1 MRLLSTAFNKNINSN
16 FIRIRN
22 TKLVDYES
30 SRAQICFTIL
40 QSLEIPPER
49 NRDKSYSKD
58 PYFIFRKTFRD
69 GIELRQDRYLSM
81 SRLSNQSPF
90 GNLSH
95 GVFSSVDLFFR
106 RRKPMNI
113 TGVVSGNP
121 RLHHIKT
128 VFNTP
133 FQLTIVRLYRAT
145 MFVCMLIL
153 LKLVLY
159 LHPDLARSKNPMEH
173 S

>member
-1 MRLLSTAFNKNINSN
+1 
-16 FIRIRN
+16 
-22 TKLVDYES
+22 
-30 SRAQICFTIL
+30 
-40 QSLEIPPER
+40 
-49 NRDKSYSKD
+49 
-58 PYFIFRKTFRD
+58 
-69 GIELRQDRYLSM
+69 M

-106 RRKPMNI
+106 RRRPMNI

-145 MFVCMLIL
+145 VFVCMLIL